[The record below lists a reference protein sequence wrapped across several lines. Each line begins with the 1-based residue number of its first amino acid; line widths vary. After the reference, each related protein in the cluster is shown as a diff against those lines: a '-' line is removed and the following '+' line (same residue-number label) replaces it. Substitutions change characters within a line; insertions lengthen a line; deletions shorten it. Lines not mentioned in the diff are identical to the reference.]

1 MRREDEAGGSTVE
14 WSQPLVLLGSHLP
27 EERLLCLPPSPL
39 LAPTVLWGKGKVAGM
54 AASPQVRR
62 KARTLGK
69 EGETA
74 QRG

>member
-1 MRREDEAGGSTVE
+1 M
-14 WSQPLVLLGSHLP
+14 P